1 MRNRYKPLKKL
12 CVNCSA
18 CASICPKSCIAIKED
33 EYGFGIPVIETSQCI
48 SCNLCEKVC
57 PALNPLPA
65 GENGNIFVTRNNEK
79 TIFDR
84 ASSGGLFALFAH
96 YTIDRGGVVF
106 GARFDEEWKVK
117 HGFAETHEGLEAFFG
132 SKYVQSNVGSSFK
145 EVKTFLLQNRLVLF
159 SGTPCQVAGL
169 KKFLKKDYANLLTLD
184 FICHGVPNPKVFRT
198 YLAERL
204 HEEAK
209 KHKVEHITLNSIHF
223 RDKTL
228 GWKRFGFGFGY
239 SYKDHDGHTVNQ
251 HSSVPLDVDLF
262 MKGFLS
268 DIYLRPSCYN
278 CPTKN
283 FTSQSDITLA
293 DAWGIW
299 EETDRFDDDKGAS
312 LIFVHSQAG
321 ERICR
326 ELSDKMEEPF
336 PVDKEFILKHN
347 PAAFHSAKPHKS
359 QRKFYR
365 LFTQSECSFE
375 DILNQCLP
383 PPTYFDKLV
392 WSINRRIKALCKK

>member
-65 GENGNIFVTRNNEK
+65 GEIGNVFVSRNKEK
-79 TIFDR
+79 TIFDI

-96 YTIDRGGVVF
+96 YTIDNGGVVF
-106 GARFDEEWKVK
+106 GARFDEEWNVK
-117 HGFAETHEGLEAFFG
+117 HGSAETHEELEAFYG
-132 SKYVQSNVGSSFK
+132 SKYVQSDVGNSFK
-145 EVKTFLLQNRLVLF
+145 EVKTFLQQNSQVLF
-159 SGTPCQVAGL
+159 SGTPCQIAGL
-169 KKFLKKDYANLLTLD
+169 KKFLKKDYANLLTID
-184 FICHGVPNPKVFRT
+184 FICHGVPNPKVFKK
-198 YLAERL
+198 YLAER
-204 HEEAK
+204 
-209 KHKVEHITLNSIHF
+209 VENENKRLGINKANLVALRF
-223 RDKTL
+223 RDKSL
-228 GWKRFGFGFGY
+228 GWKRFGLALDFLC
-239 SYKDHDGHTVNQ
+239 KNADGTEILETT
-251 HSSVPLDVDLF
+251 SVPLNEDCFL
-262 MKGFLS
+262 KGFLR

-283 FTSQSDITLA
+283 FMSQSDITLA
-293 DAWGIW
+293 DAWGVW

-375 DILNQCLP
+375 DIINQCLP